1 MQKLTTLG
9 KVFDRV
15 DALSS
20 ACYDDAINVSD
31 ISFDNLDTVKIAG
44 EPHQLRP
51 VAQRAISNR
60 LGIPYPYLRRCPADV
75 QALNLNHWITHEKN
89 EQLLFRFDGG
99 DVRAVFTTKYIPVD
113 NFEIMERLDTMGY
126 KPETE
131 VQCYL
136 DPEFLSLSI
145 PDGKK
150 AFEIDGDRFKPGIS
164 ISNSEVGLA
173 SLSIAAFVLR
183 LVCSMDLWPNQRC
196 RHRIGMYPPKS

>member
-60 LGIPYPYLRRCPADV
+60 WAYL
-75 QALNLNHWITHEKN
+75 T
-89 EQLLFRFDGG
+89 
-99 DVRAVFTTKYIPVD
+99 
-113 NFEIMERLDTMGY
+113 
-126 KPETE
+126 
-131 VQCYL
+131 
-136 DPEFLSLSI
+136 
-145 PDGKK
+145 
-150 AFEIDGDRFKPGIS
+150 
-164 ISNSEVGLA
+164 
-173 SLSIAAFVLR
+173 
-183 LVCSMDLWPNQRC
+183 
-196 RHRIGMYPPKS
+196 RI

>member
-75 QALNLNHWITHEKN
+75 QA
-89 EQLLFRFDGG
+89 F
-99 DVRAVFTTKYIPVD
+99 
-113 NFEIMERLDTMGY
+113 
-126 KPETE
+126 
-131 VQCYL
+131 
-136 DPEFLSLSI
+136 
-145 PDGKK
+145 
-150 AFEIDGDRFKPGIS
+150 
-164 ISNSEVGLA
+164 NSEPLDHPGTERT
-173 SLSIAAFVLR
+173 AAVSFRWRGCACCVY
-183 LVCSMDLWPNQRC
+183 NQVYSRGQF
-196 RHRIGMYPPKS
+196 RDHGATGYHGV